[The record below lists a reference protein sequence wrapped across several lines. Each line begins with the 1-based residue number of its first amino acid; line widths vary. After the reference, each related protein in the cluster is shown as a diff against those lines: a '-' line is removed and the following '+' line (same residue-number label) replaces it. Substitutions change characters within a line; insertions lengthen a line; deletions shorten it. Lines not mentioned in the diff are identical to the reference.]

1 MCSLGK
7 NNYRM
12 RLFGVKIYPGLIIL
26 VGILVSGVFLIA
38 QGMDSP
44 VRGLASLGHGL
55 AITAGIW
62 IGCMGIVRY
71 LWGKFPW
78 EFYPVKHL
86 VWEIVLITA
95 WTMLYSSILY
105 LIETGFN
112 VFKRVENL
120 FMEAFVTL
128 LITYLITAI
137 HELVYFYQQWKYHF
151 SKSIRLE
158 KDNIQAKY
166 ETLKTQINPHFLFN
180 SLNSLTNLVDE
191 NEAAVK
197 YIRDLSDFFRYML
210 GSRDKE
216 LVLVREEISLLE
228 KYIHLQ
234 QSRFRDNLNIT
245 LEVPE
250 SFYHYAIP
258 PLVLQMLVENSIK
271 HNIISRDRPL
281 SVSVRAENETLLVEN
296 NLQKKSG
303 ISSTGQGLRNI
314 SERYRL
320 FTAREVIITETS
332 AIFKVAIPLLTI
344 EL

>member
-1 MCSLGK
+1 
-7 NNYRM
+7 
-12 RLFGVKIYPGLIIL
+12 
-26 VGILVSGVFLIA
+26 
-38 QGMDSP
+38 
-44 VRGLASLGHGL
+44 
-55 AITAGIW
+55 
-62 IGCMGIVRY
+62 
-71 LWGKFPW
+71 
-78 EFYPVKHL
+78 
-86 VWEIVLITA
+86 LITA
-95 WTMLYSSILY
+95 WTIWYSYTIY
-105 LIETGFN
+105 TIERWTKTFIH
-112 VFKRVENL
+112 VEDL

-137 HELVYFYQQWKYHF
+137 HELVFFYKQWKHHF
-151 SKSIRLE
+151 SKSVRLE

-197 YIRDLSDFFRYML
+197 YIGDLSDFFRYML

-216 LVLVREEISLLE
+216 LVLVREEINLLK

-234 QSRFRDNLNIT
+234 ESRFTTNLDI
-245 LEVPE
+245 EVDVPE

-271 HNIISRDRPL
+271 HNIISRDKPL
-281 SVSVRAENETLLVEN
+281 NIFIRAEGESLVVEN

-303 ISSTGQGLRNI
+303 INSTGQGLRNI
-314 SERYRL
+314 TERYKL
-320 FTAREVIITETS
+320 FTARDVEITETS
-332 AIFKVAIPLLTI
+332 TIFKVAIPLLTI

>member
-1 MCSLGK
+1 MKIGSVRISPYLVVLVAILITGIFCLS
-7 NNYRM
+7 N
-12 RLFGVKIYPGLIIL
+12 GVDSAGR
-26 VGILVSGVFLIA
+26 
-38 QGMDSP
+38 GM
-44 VRGLASLGHGL
+44 VSLGHGL
-55 AITAGIW
+55 IMTTGIW
-62 IGCMGIVRY
+62 IGCMAIVQY
-71 LWGKFPW
+71 LWQKFPW

-86 VWEIVLITA
+86 ILEILVITS
-95 WTMLYSSILY
+95 WTILYSFTLY
-105 LIETGFN
+105 TLERWTG
-112 VFKRVENL
+112 VFDRVENL
-120 FMEAFVTL
+120 FMEAIVTL

-137 HELVYFYQQWKYHF
+137 HELVFFYKQWKHNF

-191 NEAAVK
+191 NETAVR
-197 YIRDLSDFFRYML
+197 YIGDLSDFFRYML

-216 LVLVREEISLLE
+216 VVLVREEINLLE

-234 QSRFRDNLNIT
+234 QSRFKTSLNI
-245 LEVPE
+245 EVNVPE

-258 PLVLQMLVENSIK
+258 PLVVQMLVENSIK
-271 HNIISRDRPL
+271 HNIISKDKPL

-314 SERYRL
+314 TERYRL
-320 FTAREVIITETS
+320 FTSREVEITETS

>member
-1 MCSLGK
+1 M
-7 NNYRM
+7 NYIDM
-12 RLFGVKIYPGLIIL
+12 RIGSVKISPYLVIL
-26 VGILVSGVFLIA
+26 VGILITGIFCLSNGI
-38 QGMDSP
+38 DSP
-44 VRGLASLGHGL
+44 GRGLVSLGHGL
-55 AITAGIW
+55 IMTAGIW
-62 IGCMGIVRY
+62 IGCMAIVQY
-71 LWGKFPW
+71 LWHKFPW

-86 VWEIVLITA
+86 IWEIVLITA
-95 WTMLYSSILY
+95 WTILYSFTLY
-105 LIETGFN
+105 TIERWTS
-112 VFKRVENL
+112 VFERVENL

-137 HELVYFYQQWKYHF
+137 HELVFFYKQWKHNF
-151 SKSIRLE
+151 SKSVRLE

-197 YIRDLSDFFRYML
+197 YISDLSDFFRYML

-216 LVLVREEISLLE
+216 LVLVREEVNLLE

-234 QSRFRDNLNIT
+234 ESRFKTNLNIHVD
-245 LEVPE
+245 VPE
-250 SFYHYAIP
+250 SFYHYAMP

-271 HNIISRDRPL
+271 HNIISQDKPL
-281 SVSVRAENETLLVEN
+281 KIYVRAEKETLLVEN

-303 ISSTGQGLRNI
+303 VSSTGQGLRNI
-314 SERYRL
+314 TERYRL
-320 FTAREVIITETS
+320 FTTREVEITKTS

>member
-1 MCSLGK
+1 
-7 NNYRM
+7 M
-12 RLFGVKIYPGLIIL
+12 RLFGVKISPYLIIL
-26 VGILVSGVFLIA
+26 VGILITGVFLIA
-38 QGMDSP
+38 NGVDSP
-44 VRGLASLGHGL
+44 VRGLVSLGHGL
-55 AITAGIW
+55 IMTAGIW
-62 IGCMGIVRY
+62 IGCLAIVQF
-71 LWGKFPW
+71 LWHKFPW
-78 EFYPVKHL
+78 EFHPVKHL
-86 VWEIVLITA
+86 IWELVLITA
-95 WTMLYSSILY
+95 WTMLYSFTLY
-105 LIETGFN
+105 TIERWTEIFL
-112 VFKRVENL
+112 RVEDL

-137 HELVYFYQQWKYHF
+137 HELVFFYKQWKHNF

-197 YIRDLSDFFRYML
+197 YITDLSDFFRYML

-216 LVLVREEISLLE
+216 LVLVREEINLLK

-234 QSRFRDNLNIT
+234 QSRFKTNLNIAVD
-245 LEVPE
+245 VPE

-258 PLVLQMLVENSIK
+258 PLVLQILVENSIK
-271 HNIISRDRPL
+271 HNIISRDKPL
-281 SVSVRAENETLLVEN
+281 KVSVRAGNESLVVEN

-314 SERYRL
+314 TERYRL
-320 FTAREVIITETS
+320 FTTREVEITETS
-332 AIFKVAIPLLTI
+332 AIFKVAIPLLTL